1 MEAPDSHWILLKRE
15 WLPIEFLLNQLVPDA
30 ENSRDRINRLSG
42 SLDAQCIRNLHVL
55 RVQRNRVLHHDQA
68 LNHSMHWAATARRM
82 RNDLESLL
90 RARSMVSRLRE
101 PMAARAAWPSR
112 QPLRR
117 RPLPTLSHATDVE
130 PVNRQ
135 RQVAHADASA
145 VSAPP
150 ERRFAMMGVLLT
162 GVSWCGG
169 SWLLQPL
176 LQHAITLVNIY
187 SVVWWLLQLGWLM
200 CWPGI
205 AVAHLVNGLCAVA
218 WWLATILFSGVS
230 WLVAYVIA
238 HPY

>member
-1 MEAPDSHWILLKRE
+1 MEAPDSDWILLKRE
-15 WLPIEFLLNQLVPDA
+15 WLPIELLLNQLAPDA

-42 SLDAQCIRNLHVL
+42 SLDAQCIRDLHVL

-68 LNHSMHWAATARRM
+68 LNPSMHWAATARRV
-82 RNDLESLL
+82 RNDLESLM
-90 RARSMVSRLRE
+90 RAQSMVSRLRE
-101 PMAARAAWPSR
+101 PMAARAASPSR
-112 QPLRR
+112 QPLRH
-117 RPLPTLSHATDVE
+117 RPPPTLSHATGVE
-130 PVNRQ
+130 PVNR
-135 RQVAHADASA
+135 ADASA

-150 ERRFAMMGVLLT
+150 ERRLPMMDVLLT
-162 GVSWCGG
+162 GVIWCGG

-205 AVAHLVNGLCAVA
+205 AVAHLVKGLCAVA
-218 WWLATILFSGVS
+218 WWLTTILFSGVS